1 MARSSKTK
9 GSRRSPGKPA
19 AQKGNPPG
27 SAGRG
32 VLKLEKRFGKNP
44 SDEEAFVKLWDKY
57 LENESWD
64 AMVTLLEKRIPALQ
78 DDREKVR
85 ALIKLGSL
93 YDEKL
98 GDARRAVDTFHRVL
112 TLEPKNR
119 RAIWALGMLYHD
131 LEDWEKVI
139 EIYLLRIDLAEGPE
153 EKLALRA
160 QLAQIYEQRLQ
171 QEDQALM
178 EYIRAA
184 RLAPQNVRILLN
196 MEKLATR
203 TESFRELLAIYE
215 DVVEHIDRIELR
227 IALYLKL
234 ARLYTEH
241 LSDDQQA
248 DGYYKRALDLSG
260 EDSEKLFSISNIYG
274 EEEEWEELITTYS
287 QLIRLAKSPKV
298 KSRVRREISRLY
310 RYGLKDPVSAFFELV
325 RVARYDPDEKGL
337 VDELVDLGTS
347 CEKHLELAAVLEDV
361 GTRLSDEQQR
371 ASLYSRLARLHLDD
385 LHNADSALNAVTR
398 ALNLVPA
405 HVPAQLVRFDLL
417 EAGKEYDTLAKALE
431 SFLSRPDLEEDVIRA
446 QRRRLACVY
455 EEKLGDR
462 ERAVELFREGLKEP
476 IREGAP
482 PPEQRDEI
490 LEDLYRKQGTWEDL
504 ITLLGNRL
512 AETADTE
519 ALVNTHLEIAGVYE
533 TKLDQADQAFFEL
546 VRAVRLA
553 PENSRILDELF
564 RLARKAGFASE
575 LVSVGDDLVIALPDP
590 AAADWHAR
598 LGLLMEAEGASE
610 ESQDRYRRALDLNA
624 THPIAHQKVRML
636 LDSRNDYE
644 GIVEIDLRR
653 ASRIEERGEKLE
665 MLFEAA
671 EILED
676 KIGNDGRAAD
686 VYDRILGLDPG
697 SIAAQKA
704 IRRLR
709 GEAGKVAVFED
720 DEEEAATIFSPPR
733 IEEELPTEEEDE
745 VLIYSPPRTDED
757 SEDTAVEAMARE
769 EDHRAASPAQTA
781 AAQTE
786 YRGPTLVQKP
796 PAPEPEQEEIEE
808 PEEDIGD
815 APMEEEPTARTR
827 IPDPIE
833 STWRSARA
841 DPEDADTWEQLAS
854 LIQEKDGSEAAY
866 NALEEGTLLASTDE
880 CKARLFRR
888 LSILAKTPE
897 FRMRLARLLEDN
909 NKLDD
914 AESSYRTVLREDPA
928 HGDALDG
935 LYRIYESKDALDR
948 YDAIL
953 TRTLKGAKDPQSRRS
968 ILLRRAALRA
978 NQLHHQREALEDLD
992 QLVSADGGDLEALK
1006 LQEEVLEQTGQVE
1019 LLANTYERHLEH
1031 EDSGQERLRLLLA
1044 AAGIYETR
1052 LDDLDKT
1059 IQLYKRAVGEDPNC
1073 LSSYESLAAALEKKR
1088 DWLTAID
1095 VLREASARTDDP
1107 QIFSQMAYRMGKILE
1122 EQLLRPEEAEEAYRK
1137 AAEARPPSA
1146 EALAALK
1153 GMARRRGDWV
1163 EVIRLGRAQQDCVE
1177 DPAEQAGIL
1186 IDLAHVWR
1194 DKLENEEK
1202 ALECYESAIR
1212 LDTDNLEAAR
1222 VVAEARLKK
1231 RRHEEAHELLERL
1244 AKRGAEGDLESEE
1257 LAGIHLKLAQTAEAL
1272 GKNEQAGQAFEK
1284 ALDLAPANHQV
1295 LTQYGYHLARQ
1306 GHWERAVDLHLQIL
1320 DKYRHRLEPNEVAD
1334 IHCLAA
1340 QGQIKLGKPEEA
1352 VSQYRQALKANPR
1365 HLPALR
1371 ASVDL
1376 SRQLGRFDETV
1387 TLLSQLRE
1395 LSANPA
1401 TRLKLST
1408 QVGDVLSE
1416 NLNKPADA
1424 ADAYGLALEEEPNN
1438 IDLLEKLRKVFVH
1451 AERYEK
1457 AVETL
1462 ERLAHLVAT
1471 DRQRARFLRIAGDI
1485 ERERLDDDDRALEFY
1500 LRALRHAPL
1509 DKRAHGSAV
1518 KILNRMRNWRRMTAL
1533 YEELLRRLPPPIA
1546 GQTDRRLG
1554 ILAELVELYRYR
1566 LGDNRKAIATCEQL
1580 LTIDPG
1586 DIKVRDDLAR
1596 LYEKEGR
1603 LDDAAAIHRSLIA
1616 DSPFSVDSYH
1626 ALRRIYEHQGHNDQ
1640 TLCMAATLNFLDE
1653 AKNEEI
1659 SLLKEHRHALPIPP
1673 GRRISE
1679 AQYARLLLHPRA
1691 GGLLGE
1697 MFSFAA
1703 DHCRD
1708 LFVVDQR
1715 EYKLKSRDR
1724 LNLRDSSSKAAATFR
1739 DALGF
1744 LALPPPEVYGK
1755 GVGIKGI
1762 LAVNTSPPAILFSED
1777 ILQRASV
1784 PELRFMVA
1792 RAVAFTRPENL
1803 LAAALSPRQLRSL
1816 LDAMVEMAFPGG
1828 QVLALNDEVAMLTRK
1843 FQQAIPKNKANRLYQ
1858 LASMYREQAQDLSIR
1873 DWLEGIEHTCN
1884 RAGFALCGDLEAC
1897 VQVLKAARVVSPTG
1911 SSRSLIRELI
1921 FYSISDDY
1929 FELRK
1934 ALKASID

>member
-1 MARSSKTK
+1 MARPTKKKSSKR
-9 GSRRSPGKPA
+9 GSSKSSAKNGAAKLKRRFDKD
-19 AQKGNPPG
+19 
-27 SAGRG
+27 
-32 VLKLEKRFGKNP
+32 P
-44 SDEEAFVKLWDKY
+44 SDEEAFVKLWDQY
-57 LENESWD
+57 LEDESWD
-64 AMVTLLEKRIPALQ
+64 SMVSLLDKRVTAL
-78 DDREKVR
+78 DDDKEKVR

-93 YDEKL
+93 YDEKI
-98 GDARRAVDTFHRVL
+98 GDAQRAVDTFHRVL

-241 LSDDQQA
+241 LSDEEQA

-260 EDSEKLFSISNIYG
+260 EDDAGVEKLFSISNIYG

-287 QLIRLAKSPKV
+287 QLIRLAKAPKV

-310 RYGLKDPVSAFFELV
+310 RYGLKDLVSAFFELV
-325 RVARYDPDEKGL
+325 RVARYDPDEDGL
-337 VDELVDLGTS
+337 VDELIDLGVS

-361 GTRLSDEQQR
+361 GTRLADEQQK

-385 LHNADSALNAVTR
+385 LHNADAALNSVTQ
-398 ALNLVPA
+398 ALDLVPA

-431 SFLSRPDLEEDVIRA
+431 SFLSRPDLEEEVINT
-446 QRRRLACVY
+446 QRRRLASIY
-455 EEKLGDR
+455 EEKLGNR
-462 ERAVELFREGLKEP
+462 ERAVELFRESMQEP
-476 IREGAP
+476 VKDGAP
-482 PPEQRDEI
+482 PPEQREEI
-490 LEDLYRKQGTWEDL
+490 LEELYRKQGTWEDL
-504 ITLLGNRL
+504 IALLSRRL
-512 AETADTE
+512 SEPVDTE
-519 ALVNTHLEIAGVYE
+519 SLVNTYLEIAGIYE
-533 TKLDQADQAFFEL
+533 NKLDHTDQAFFEL
-546 VRAVRLA
+546 VRAARSAPDHPRLQ
-553 PENSRILDELF
+553 DEMF
-564 RLARKAGFASE
+564 RLAHKAGLASE
-575 LVSVGDDLVIALPDP
+575 LLLVGDDLITGLSDS
-590 AAADWHAR
+590 AAADWHVR
-598 LGLLMEAEGASE
+598 LGEILEADGTPEQAL
-610 ESQDRYRRALDLNA
+610 DRFRRALDLDS
-624 THPIAHQKVRML
+624 THSGAYHKIREQFAAQ
-636 LDSRNDYE
+636 NDYE
-644 GIVEIDLRR
+644 GLVEIDLRR
-653 ASRIEERGEKLE
+653 ASKIDDRSEKLE
-665 MLFEAA
+665 LLFGAA
-671 EILED
+671 EILEE

-686 VYDRILGLDPG
+686 VYDRVLGLDPD

-709 GEAGKVAVFED
+709 GEAGKVAVFEGEES
-720 DEEEAATIFSPPR
+720 DEAEIFSPPR
-733 IEEELPTEEEDE
+733 IEEEPPEEEE
-745 VLIYSPPRTDED
+745 EAIIYSPPRTE
-757 SEDTAVEAMARE
+757 EEEEEEVPAV
-769 EDHRAASPAQTA
+769 SPATTA
-781 AAQTE
+781 AMRAE
-786 YRGPTLVQKP
+786 YRGPTLVKKP
-796 PAPEPEQEEIEE
+796 PEKEPEPEEYEEEYD
-808 PEEDIGD
+808 EEDVEDTDVG
-815 APMEEEPTARTR
+815 PMEEEPTAKTEA
-827 IPDPIE
+827 PDPVE
-833 STWRSARA
+833 SMWRTARA

-854 LIQEKDGSEAAY
+854 LIQEKDGSEAAFK
-866 NALEEGTLLASTDE
+866 ALEEATMISSTDE
-880 CKARLFRR
+880 CRARLFRR
-888 LSILAKTPE
+888 LSILAKTTE
-897 FRMRLARLLEDN
+897 YRMLLARLLEDHD
-909 NKLDD
+909 KLDD
-914 AESSYRTVLREDPA
+914 AESSYRTVLREDPS
-928 HGDALDG
+928 HDEALDG

-953 TRTLKGAKDPQSRRS
+953 TRTLKVAKDPQSRRS
-968 ILLRRAALRA
+968 ILLRRARLRA
-978 NQLHHQREALEDLD
+978 NQLDHQREALEDLD
-992 QLVSADGGDLEALK
+992 QLVSADDGDLEALI
-1006 LQEEVLEQTGQVE
+1006 LQEEVLEQTDQYE
-1019 LLANTYERHLEH
+1019 PLAQAYERHLEH
-1031 EDSGQERLRLLLA
+1031 EKDSGERVRLLLA
-1044 AAGIYETR
+1044 AAELYSAR
-1052 LDDLDKT
+1052 LDNPDKT
-1059 IQLYKRAVGEDPNC
+1059 IQLYKKAVEEDPQH
-1073 LSSYESLAAALEKKR
+1073 LDTYESLAAALEEKR
-1088 DWLTAID
+1088 DWLAAIE
-1095 VLREASARTDDP
+1095 VLREASGRTEDP
-1107 QIFSQMAYRMGKILE
+1107 QTSSQMAYRMGKILE
-1122 EQLLRPEEAEEAYRK
+1122 EQLLRPEEAEEAYRQ
-1137 AAEARPPSA
+1137 AAESSPPSA

-1163 EVIRLGRAQQDCVE
+1163 EVIRLGCAQLESIE
-1177 DPAEQAGIL
+1177 DPAEQAGIQV
-1186 IDLAHVWR
+1186 DLAHIWR
-1194 DKLENEEK
+1194 DKLENEDK
-1202 ALECYESAIR
+1202 ALECYEIAVG
-1212 LDTDNLEAAR
+1212 LDSENLEAAR

-1231 RRHEEAHELLERL
+1231 RRHHEAHQLLERL
-1244 AKRGAEGDLESEE
+1244 AQKATGSDLEPEE
-1257 LAGIHLKLAQTAEAL
+1257 LAGIHLKLAQTAESL
-1272 GKNEQAGQAFEK
+1272 GKNEQASEAFEK
-1284 ALDLAPANHQV
+1284 ALELAPANHQI
-1295 LTQYGYHLARQ
+1295 LTQYGYHLSRQ
-1306 GHWERAVDLHLQIL
+1306 GSWERAVELYQQIL

-1340 QGQIKLGKPEEA
+1340 QGHIKLEKPEEA

-1376 SRQLGRFDETV
+1376 ARQLGRFDETV
-1387 TLLSQLRE
+1387 NLLYQLRE
-1395 LSANPA
+1395 LSANPT
-1401 TRLKLST
+1401 TRLKLSM
-1408 QVGDVLSE
+1408 QIGDVLSE
-1416 NLNKPADA
+1416 NLGQPADA
-1424 ADAYGLALEEEPNN
+1424 AEAYGLALEEEPNN

-1457 AVETL
+1457 AVEAL
-1462 ERLAHLVAT
+1462 ERLAHLAAT
-1471 DRQRARFLRIAGDI
+1471 DRQRARYFRIAGDI
-1485 ERERLDDDDRALEFY
+1485 ERERLDNDDQALEFY
-1500 LRALRHAPL
+1500 LLALRHAPL
-1509 DKRAHGSAV
+1509 DKRAHSSAV
-1518 KILNRMRNWRRMTAL
+1518 KILNRMRDWRRLTSL

-1546 GQTDRRLG
+1546 GQEDRRLL

-1566 LGDNRKAIATCEQL
+1566 LGNNRKATAACEQL

-1596 LYEKEGR
+1596 LYETEGR
-1603 LDDAAAIHRSLIA
+1603 LDDAAAVHRSLIA

-1626 ALRRIYEHQGHNDQ
+1626 ALLRIYEHQGYNDR

-1653 AKNEEI
+1653 AKDDEMV
-1659 SLLKEHRHALPIPP
+1659 LLKEYRHALPVPP
-1673 GRRISE
+1673 GRRITE
-1679 AQYARLLLHPRA
+1679 AQYSRLLMHARA

-1708 LFVVDQR
+1708 LFVADHR
-1715 EYKLKSRDR
+1715 DYKLKARDR
-1724 LNLRDSSSKAAATFR
+1724 LNLRDSSSKPAATFR
-1739 DALGF
+1739 DALTF

-1777 ILQRASV
+1777 ILQRASI

-1803 LAAALSPRQLRSL
+1803 LAAALSPKQLRSL

-1828 QVLALNDEVAMLTRK
+1828 QVLAVDDEVTMLTRK
-1843 FQQAIPKNKANRLYQ
+1843 LQRAIPRNKANRLYQ
-1858 LASMYREQAQDLSIR
+1858 LASGYREQAEDLSIR
-1873 DWLEGIEHTCN
+1873 DWLEGVEHTCN

-1897 VQVLKAARVVSPTG
+1897 VQVLKAARVVSPSG

-1929 FELRK
+1929 FEMRK

>member
-1 MARSSKTK
+1 MARSSKK
-9 GSRRSPGKPA
+9 KSS
-19 AQKGNPPG
+19 
-27 SAGRG
+27 GRG
-32 VLKLEKRFGKNP
+32 SHKANEKSGDAKLQKRFDKDP
-44 SDEEAFVKLWDKY
+44 SDEEAFVKLWDQY
-57 LENESWD
+57 LESEAWES
-64 AMVTLLEKRIPALQ
+64 MVNLLEKRIAAL
-78 DDREKVR
+78 DDDKEKVR

-98 GDARRAVDTFHRVL
+98 GDAQGAVDTFHRVL

-139 EIYLLRIDLAEGPE
+139 EIYLLRIDLAESPE

-203 TESFRELLAIYE
+203 TESFRELLAVYE

-241 LSDDQQA
+241 LSDEGQA
-248 DGYYKRALDLSG
+248 DGYYRRALDLSG
-260 EDSEKLFSISNIYG
+260 EDGAGAEKLFSISNIYG

-310 RYGLKDPVSAFFELV
+310 RYGLKDLTSAFFELV
-325 RVARYDPDEKGL
+325 RVARYDPDEAGL
-337 VDELVDLGTS
+337 VDELIDLGTS
-347 CEKHLELAAVLEDV
+347 GEKHLELAAVLEDV
-361 GTRLSDEQQR
+361 GTRLADDHQR

-385 LHNADSALNAVTR
+385 LHNVDAALSAVTQ
-398 ALNLVPA
+398 ALDLVPA

-417 EAGKEYDTLAKALE
+417 EAGKEYETLAKALE
-431 SFLSRPDLEEDVIRA
+431 SFLSRPDLEEEVINT
-446 QRRRLACVY
+446 QRRRLASIY
-455 EEKLGDR
+455 EEKLGNR
-462 ERAVELFREGLKEP
+462 ERAVELFRESMKEP
-476 IREGAP
+476 AKEGAP
-482 PPEQRDEI
+482 PPEQREEI
-490 LEDLYRKQGTWEDL
+490 LEELYRKQGTWEDL
-504 ITLLGNRL
+504 IALLSKRL
-512 AETADTE
+512 GEASDNE
-519 ALVNTHLEIAGVYE
+519 ALVNTYLEIADIYE
-533 TKLDQADQAFFEL
+533 TKLDRTDQAFFEL
-546 VRAVRLA
+546 IRAARSA
-553 PENSRILDELF
+553 PDHPRVQDGMF
-564 RLARKAGFASE
+564 RLAHKAGLASE
-575 LVSVGDDLVIALPDP
+575 LLLVGDDLITGLSDS
-590 AAADWHAR
+590 AAADWHVR
-598 LGLLMEAEGASE
+598 LGELLEADGTPEQAL
-610 ESQDRYRRALDLNA
+610 DRFRRALDLDS
-624 THPIAHQKVRML
+624 THSGAYQKIREQL
-636 LDSRNDYE
+636 AAQNDFE
-644 GIVEIDLRR
+644 GLVEIDLRR
-653 ASRIEERGEKLE
+653 ASKIDDRSEKLE
-665 MLFEAA
+665 LLFGAA
-671 EILED
+671 EILEE

-686 VYDRILGLDPG
+686 VYDRILGLDPD

-709 GEAGKVAVFED
+709 GEAGKVAVFEGEEP
-720 DEEEAATIFSPPR
+720 DEAEIFSPPR
-733 IEEELPTEEEDE
+733 IDEQPEEEEDE
-745 VLIYSPPRTDED
+745 ALIYSPPRT
-757 SEDTAVEAMARE
+757 E
-769 EDHRAASPAQTA
+769 EEEEEEEPPAASPAQTA
-781 AAQTE
+781 AARAE
-786 YRGPTLVQKP
+786 YRGPTLVKKP
-796 PAPEPEQEEIEE
+796 PEKEPALEEEYKEE
-808 PEEDIGD
+808 YEEEDDEYDEDLEDTDVGTS
-815 APMEEEPTARTR
+815 PMQEEPTARTEV
-827 IPDPIE
+827 PDPVE
-833 STWRSARA
+833 SMWRTAKA

-854 LIQEKDGSEAAY
+854 LIQEKEGSEAAFS
-866 NALEEGTLLASTDE
+866 ALEEATMLSSTDE
-880 CKARLFRR
+880 CRARLFRR
-888 LSILAKTPE
+888 LSILAKTTE
-897 FRMRLARLLEDN
+897 YRMQLARLLEDHD
-909 NKLDD
+909 KLDD
-914 AESSYRTVLREDPA
+914 AESSYRTVLREDPS
-928 HGDALDG
+928 HEEALDG

-953 TRTLKGAKDPQSRRS
+953 TRTLKVAKDPRGRRS
-968 ILLRRAALRA
+968 ILLRRARLRA

-992 QLVSADGGDLEALK
+992 QLVSADDSDLEALI
-1006 LQEEVLEQTGQVE
+1006 LQEEVLEQTDQYE
-1019 LLANTYERHLEH
+1019 LLANNYERHLKH
-1031 EDSGQERLRLLLA
+1031 EENNGERVRLLLA
-1044 AAGIYETR
+1044 AAEIYSTH
-1052 LDDLDKT
+1052 LDDPDKT
-1059 IQLYKRAVGEDPNC
+1059 IQLYRKAIAEDPQR
-1073 LSSYESLAAALEKKR
+1073 LDIYESLAFVLEDRR
-1088 DWLTAID
+1088 DWLAAIE
-1095 VLREASARTDDP
+1095 VLRDASERTEDTRT
-1107 QIFSQMAYRMGKILE
+1107 SGEMAYRMGKILE

-1137 AAEARPPSA
+1137 AAESSPPSA

-1163 EVIRLGRAQQDCVE
+1163 EVIRLGCVQLE
-1177 DPAEQAGIL
+1177 SIDDPVEKAGIQV
-1186 IDLAHVWR
+1186 DLAHIWR
-1194 DKLENEEK
+1194 DKLENEDK
-1202 ALECYESAIR
+1202 ALECYEIAVG
-1212 LDTDNLEAAR
+1212 LDAENLEAAR

-1231 RRHEEAHELLERL
+1231 RRHQEAHRLLERL
-1244 AKRGAEGDLESEE
+1244 AQKGTESDLEPEE
-1257 LAGIHLKLAQTAEAL
+1257 LAGIHLKLAQTAESL
-1272 GKNEQAGQAFEK
+1272 GKNEQASEAFEK
-1284 ALDLAPANHQV
+1284 ALELAPANHQI
-1295 LTQYGYHLARQ
+1295 LTQYGYHLSRQ
-1306 GHWERAVDLHLQIL
+1306 GRWERAVELYQQIL

-1340 QGQIKLGKPEEA
+1340 QGHIKLEKPEEA
-1352 VSQYRQALKANPR
+1352 VAQYRQALKANPR

-1376 SRQLGRFDETV
+1376 SRHLGRFEETAN
-1387 TLLSQLRE
+1387 LLRQLRE
-1395 LSANPA
+1395 LSTNPA
-1401 TRLKLST
+1401 TRLKLSI
-1408 QVGDVLSE
+1408 QIGDVLSE
-1416 NLNKPADA
+1416 NLSQPADA
-1424 ADAYGLALEEEPNN
+1424 ADAYGQALEEEPNN

-1457 AVETL
+1457 AVDAL
-1462 ERLAHLVAT
+1462 ERLAHLAGT
-1471 DRQRARFLRIAGDI
+1471 DRQRARYLRIAGDI
-1485 ERERLDDDDRALEFY
+1485 ERERLDNDDRALELY

-1509 DKRAHGSAV
+1509 DKRAHSSAV
-1518 KILNRMRNWRRMTAL
+1518 KIMNRMRDWRRLTSL

-1546 GQTDRRLG
+1546 GQEDRRLL

-1566 LGDNRKAIATCEQL
+1566 LGNNRKAITACEQL

-1596 LYEKEGR
+1596 LYEMEGR
-1603 LDDAAAIHRSLIA
+1603 LDDAVAVHRSLIA

-1626 ALRRIYEHQGHNDQ
+1626 ALLRIYEHQGHNDR

-1653 AKNEEI
+1653 AKDDEM
-1659 SLLKEHRHALPIPP
+1659 SLLKEYRHALPVPP
-1673 GRRISE
+1673 GRRITE
-1679 AQYARLLLHPRA
+1679 AQYSRLLMHPRA

-1708 LFVVDQR
+1708 LFVTDHR
-1715 EYKLKSRDR
+1715 DYKLRARDR

-1739 DALGF
+1739 DALTL

-1777 ILQRASV
+1777 ALQRASI

-1792 RAVAFTRPENL
+1792 RAAAFTRPENL

-1828 QVLALNDEVAMLTRK
+1828 QVLAVNDEVTMLTRK
-1843 FQQAIPKNKANRLYQ
+1843 LQRAIPRNKANRLYQ
-1858 LASMYREQAQDLSIR
+1858 LASKYREQAEDLSIR
-1873 DWLEGIEHTCN
+1873 DWLEGVEHTCN

-1897 VQVLKAARVVSPTG
+1897 VQVLKAARVVSPSG

-1934 ALKASID
+1934 TLKASID

>member
-1 MARSSKTK
+1 MARSSKSK
-9 GSRRSPGKPA
+9 GS
-19 AQKGNPPG
+19 KGNSG
-27 SAGRG
+27 NSASKKRRKPLSADRG
-32 VLKLEKRFGKNP
+32 MARLKKRFDENP
-44 SDEEAFVKLWDKY
+44 SDEEAFVKLWDRH
-57 LENESWD
+57 LENEAWG
-64 AMVTLLEKRIPALQ
+64 AMVALLEKRINALD

-98 GDARRAVDTFHRVL
+98 GDAQRAVDTFHRVL
-112 TLEPKNR
+112 ILEPRNR

-248 DGYYKRALDLSG
+248 DGYYRRALDLSG
-260 EDSEKLFSISNIYG
+260 EDTEKLFSISNIYG

-287 QLIRLAKSPKV
+287 QLIRLAKAPGV
-298 KSRVRREISRLY
+298 KSRVRREIARLY
-310 RYGLKDPVSAFFELV
+310 RNGLKDPVSAFFELV

-337 VDELVDLGTS
+337 IDELFDLGTS

-361 GTRLSDEQQR
+361 GPRLADDQQR
-371 ASLYSRLARLHLDD
+371 ASLYSRLARLHLND
-385 LHNADSALNAVTR
+385 LHNADAALKAVTQ
-398 ALNLVPA
+398 ALNLVPS

-417 EAGKEYDTLAKALE
+417 EAGREYDTLAKALE
-431 SFLSRPDLEEDVIRA
+431 SFLSRPGLDQEVIRV
-446 QRRRLACVY
+446 QRRRLAVIY
-455 EEKLGDR
+455 EEKLANR

-476 IREGAP
+476 AKEGAP
-482 PPEQRDEI
+482 PPEQREEI
-490 LEDLYRKQGTWEDL
+490 LEELYRKQGTWEDL
-504 ITLLGNRL
+504 ITLLTKRL
-512 AETADTE
+512 VDLSDPESI
-519 ALVNTHLEIAGVYE
+519 VNAHLEIAEVYD

-546 VRAVRLA
+546 VRAARSA
-553 PENSRILDELF
+553 PEHSRLLDELF
-564 RLARKAGFASE
+564 RLANKAGFSSE
-575 LVSVGDDLVIALPDP
+575 LIAVGDDLITGLPDP
-590 AAADWHAR
+590 SVADWHAR
-598 LGLLMEAEGASE
+598 LGLLLEADGNREGAL
-610 ESQDRYRRALDLNA
+610 DRFRRALDLDAGNA
-624 THPIAHQKVRML
+624 IAHRKIRGL
-636 LDSRNDYE
+636 LDSRNDHE
-644 GIVEIDLRR
+644 GMVEIDLRR
-653 ASRIEERGEKLE
+653 ASKIEDRGEKLE
-665 MLFEAA
+665 LLFGAA
-671 EILED
+671 ETLEE

-686 VYDRILGLDPG
+686 VYDRILGLDTD

-709 GEAGKVAVFED
+709 GEAGRVAVFED
-720 DEEEAATIFSPPR
+720 DQEEAAEVFSPPR
-733 IEEELPTEEEDE
+733 IEEEEGEEDE
-745 VLIYSPPRTDED
+745 ALIYSPPRTDEETD
-757 SEDTAVEAMARE
+757 EDYEDTAVEAPRQEEKPLEAEE
-769 EDHRAASPAQTA
+769 EDVSDDA
-781 AAQTE
+781 
-786 YRGPTLVQKP
+786 
-796 PAPEPEQEEIEE
+796 EEA
-808 PEEDIGD
+808 DA
-815 APMEEEPTARTR
+815 APMEEEPTARTEV
-827 IPDPIE
+827 PDPVE
-833 STWRSARA
+833 STRRAARA
-841 DPEDADTWEQLAS
+841 DPEDADTWDHLAS
-854 LIQEKDGSEAAY
+854 LIQEKDGSAAAFD
-866 NALEEGTLLASTDE
+866 ALEEGALLASSDD
-880 CKARLFRR
+880 CRARLFRR
-888 LSILAKTPE
+888 LSTLAKTTE

-909 NKLDD
+909 DKLDD

-928 HGDALDG
+928 HSGALDG

-953 TRTLKGAKDPQSRRS
+953 TRTLKEARDPQSRRG
-968 ILLRRAALRA
+968 ILIRRAVLRA
-978 NQLHHQREALEDLD
+978 NQLDHQREALEDLD
-992 QLVSADGGDLEALK
+992 QLISADDGDLDALR
-1006 LQEEVLEQTGQVE
+1006 LQEEILEQTDQYE
-1019 LLANTYERHLEH
+1019 LLAQTYERHLLH
-1031 EDSGQERLRLLLA
+1031 EKDPAEQVRLLVT
-1044 AAGIYETR
+1044 AAGLYETR
-1052 LDDLDKT
+1052 LDNPEKT
-1059 IQLYKRAVGEDPNC
+1059 IQLYQKAVSADPGR
-1073 LSSYESLAAALEKKR
+1073 LATYESLATALETRR
-1088 DWLTAID
+1088 DWLAAVE
-1095 VLREASARTDDP
+1095 VLREASSRTDDP
-1107 QIFSQMAYRMGKILE
+1107 QLSYRIGKILE
-1122 EQLLRPEEAEEAYRK
+1122 EQLLRPEEAEEAYRQ

-1146 EALAALK
+1146 EALAALR

-1163 EVIRLGRAQQDCVE
+1163 EVIRLGQVQLEYVD
-1177 DPAEQAGIL
+1177 DPADQAGIHV
-1186 IDLAHVWR
+1186 DLAHVWR
-1194 DKLENEEK
+1194 DKLDNEDK
-1202 ALECYESAIR
+1202 ALECYEKAVGLNS
-1212 LDTDNLEAAR
+1212 DNLEAAR

-1231 RRHEEAHELLERL
+1231 HRHEEAHELLERL
-1244 AKRGAEGDLESEE
+1244 TRIGAEENLEPED

-1272 GKNEQAGQAFEK
+1272 GRTQQAGEAFEK
-1284 ALDLAPANHQV
+1284 ALDLAPANHQI
-1295 LTQYGYHLARQ
+1295 LTQFGYHLSRQ
-1306 GHWERAVDLHLQIL
+1306 GNWQRAVELYQQIL

-1334 IHCLAA
+1334 IHCLTA
-1340 QGQIKLGKPEEA
+1340 QGQIKLGRPEEA

-1387 TLLSQLRE
+1387 NLLYQLRE
-1395 LSANPA
+1395 LSANPS
-1401 TRLKLST
+1401 TRLKLSL
-1408 QVGDVLSE
+1408 QIGDVLSE
-1416 NLNKPADA
+1416 NLNRPADA
-1424 ADAYGLALEEEPNN
+1424 AEAYGLALEEEPNN
-1438 IDLLEKLRKVFVH
+1438 IDLLEKLRRVFVH
-1451 AERYEK
+1451 AECYHK
-1457 AVETL
+1457 AVEAL
-1462 ERLAHLVAT
+1462 ERLAHLAAT
-1471 DRQRARFLRIAGDI
+1471 DRQRARYCRIAGDI
-1485 ERERLDDDDRALEFY
+1485 ERERLDDDERALEFY

-1509 DKRAHGSAV
+1509 DRRAHGAAV
-1518 KILNRMRNWRRMTAL
+1518 KILNRMRDWRRLTTL

-1546 GQTDRRLG
+1546 GQPDRRLE

-1566 LGDNRKAIATCEQL
+1566 LGNNRKAINACEQL
-1580 LTIDPG
+1580 LTIDPS

-1596 LYEKEGR
+1596 LYEMEGR
-1603 LDDAAAIHRSLIA
+1603 LDDAAAVHRSLIA

-1626 ALRRIYEHQGHNDQ
+1626 ALRRIYERQGYHDR

-1653 AKNEEI
+1653 AKQDEI
-1659 SLLKEHRHALPIPP
+1659 ALLKEHRHALPIPP

-1679 AQYARLLLHPRA
+1679 AQYARLLMHPRA
-1691 GGLLGE
+1691 GGLLGD

-1708 LFVVDQR
+1708 LFIMDHR
-1715 EYKLKSRDR
+1715 DYKLKPRDR
-1724 LNLRDSSSKAAATFR
+1724 LNLRDSSSRAAATFK

-1777 ILQRASV
+1777 VLQRASI

-1828 QVLALNDEVAMLTRK
+1828 QVLSLNEEVAMLARK
-1843 FQQAIPKNKANRLYQ
+1843 LQRAIPKNKANRLYQ
-1858 LASMYREQAQDLSIR
+1858 LTSKYREQAEDLSIR
-1873 DWLEGIEHTCN
+1873 DWLEGVEHTCN

-1934 ALKASID
+1934 ALKAAID

>member
-1 MARSSKTK
+1 MARPPKKKS
-9 GSRRSPGKPA
+9 SRRSSRKTKA
-19 AQKGNPPG
+19 G
-27 SAGRG
+27 SGTAK
-32 VLKLEKRFGKNP
+32 LKKRFDKDP

-57 LENESWD
+57 LEGESWD
-64 AMVTLLEKRIPALQ
+64 SMVNLLDKRITALE
-78 DDREKVR
+78 DDKERVR

-98 GDARRAVDTFHRVL
+98 GDAQRAVDTFHRVL

-241 LSDDQQA
+241 LSDEEQA

-260 EDSEKLFSISNIYG
+260 EDTEKLFSISNIYG

-287 QLIRLAKSPKV
+287 QLIHLAKSPKV
-298 KSRVRREISRLY
+298 KSRVRREIARLY
-310 RYGLKDPVSAFFELV
+310 RYGLKDLVSAFFELV
-325 RVARYDPDEKGL
+325 RVARYDPDEEGL
-337 VDELVDLGTS
+337 VDELIDLGIS

-361 GTRLSDEQQR
+361 GTRLADEQQK

-385 LHNADSALNAVTR
+385 LHNADAALSAVTR
-398 ALNLVPA
+398 ALDLVPA

-431 SFLSRPDLEEDVIRA
+431 SFLSRPDLEEEVINA
-446 QRRRLACVY
+446 QRRRLAGIY
-455 EEKLGDR
+455 EEKLGNR
-462 ERAVELFREGLKEP
+462 ERAVELFRESMKEP
-476 IREGAP
+476 AKEGAP
-482 PPEQRDEI
+482 PPEQREEI
-490 LEDLYRKQGTWEDL
+490 LEELYRKQGTWEDL
-504 ITLLGNRL
+504 IALLSRRL
-512 AETADTE
+512 SEPADTE
-519 ALVNTHLEIAGVYE
+519 ALVNTYLEIAEIYE
-533 TKLDQADQAFFEL
+533 NKLDHTDQAFFEL
-546 VRAVRLA
+546 VRASRSAPDHPRLQ
-553 PENSRILDELF
+553 DEMF
-564 RLARKAGFASE
+564 RLAHKAGLASE
-575 LVSVGDDLVIALPDP
+575 LLLVGDDLITGLSDS
-590 AAADWHAR
+590 AAADWHVR
-598 LGLLMEAEGASE
+598 LGELLESDGTAEQAL
-610 ESQDRYRRALDLNA
+610 DRFRRALDLDS
-624 THPIAHQKVRML
+624 THSGAYQKIRGQL
-636 LDSRNDYE
+636 ALQNDYE
-644 GIVEIDLRR
+644 GLVEIDLRR
-653 ASRIEERGEKLE
+653 ASKVDDRSEKLE
-665 MLFEAA
+665 LLFAAA
-671 EILED
+671 EILEE

-686 VYDRILGLDPG
+686 VYDRILGLDPD

-709 GEAGKVAVFED
+709 GEAGKVAVFEGED
-720 DEEEAATIFSPPR
+720 SDEAEIFSPPR
-733 IEEELPTEEEDE
+733 IDEEPEEEEEEE
-745 VLIYSPPRTDED
+745 ALIYSPPRTE
-757 SEDTAVEAMARE
+757 EEEEEEEAP
-769 EDHRAASPAQTA
+769 AASPAATA
-781 AAQTE
+781 AMRAE
-786 YRGPTLVQKP
+786 YRGPTLVKKP
-796 PAPEPEQEEIEE
+796 PEKEPEVD
-808 PEEDIGD
+808 EEDEDEEDTDVGTS
-815 APMEEEPTARTR
+815 PMEEEPTARTEV
-827 IPDPIE
+827 PDPVE
-833 STWRSARA
+833 SMWRTARA

-854 LIQEKDGSEAAY
+854 LIQEREGSEAAFL
-866 NALEEGTLLASTDE
+866 ALEEGTMISSTDE
-880 CKARLFRR
+880 CRARLFRR
-888 LSILAKTPE
+888 LSILAKTTE
-897 FRMRLARLLEDN
+897 YRMQLARLLEDHD
-909 NKLDD
+909 KLDD
-914 AESSYRTVLREDPA
+914 AESSYRTVLREHPS
-928 HGDALDG
+928 HEEALDG
-935 LYRIYESKDALDR
+935 LYRIYESKDSLDR

-953 TRTLKGAKDPQSRRS
+953 TRTLKVAKDPQSRRS
-968 ILLRRAALRA
+968 ILLRRARLRA

-992 QLVSADGGDLEALK
+992 QLVSADDGDLEALI
-1006 LQEEVLEQTGQVE
+1006 LQEEVLEQTDQYE
-1019 LLANTYERHLEH
+1019 LLAKTYERHLEH
-1031 EDSGQERLRLLLA
+1031 EEDGAERVRLLLA
-1044 AAGIYETR
+1044 AAELYAVR
-1052 LDDLDKT
+1052 LDNPDKT
-1059 IQLYKRAVGEDPNC
+1059 IQLYRKAVEENPQR
-1073 LSSYESLAAALEKKR
+1073 LETYESLASALEEKR
-1088 DWLTAID
+1088 DWLAAIE
-1095 VLREASARTDDP
+1095 VLRDASGRTKDP
-1107 QIFSQMAYRMGKILE
+1107 QISSQMSYRMGKILE
-1122 EQLLRPEEAEEAYRK
+1122 EQLLRPEEAEEAYRR
-1137 AAEARPPSA
+1137 AAESSPPSA

-1163 EVIRLGRAQQDCVE
+1163 EVIRLGCAQLETIE
-1177 DPAEQAGIL
+1177 DPGEQAGIQV
-1186 IDLAHVWR
+1186 DLAHIWR
-1194 DKLENEEK
+1194 DKLENEDK
-1202 ALECYESAIR
+1202 ALECYEIAVG
-1212 LDTDNLEAAR
+1212 LDSENLEAAR

-1231 RRHEEAHELLERL
+1231 RRHQEAHQLLERL
-1244 AKRGAEGDLESEE
+1244 AQKGTDSDLEPEE
-1257 LAGIHLKLAQTAEAL
+1257 LAGIHLKLAQTAESL
-1272 GKNEQAGQAFEK
+1272 GKNDQAGEAFEK
-1284 ALDLAPANHQV
+1284 AVELDPANHQI
-1295 LTQYGYHLARQ
+1295 LTQYGYHLSRQ
-1306 GHWERAVDLHLQIL
+1306 GNWERAVELYQQIL

-1340 QGQIKLGKPEEA
+1340 QGHIKLEKPEEA

-1376 SRQLGRFDETV
+1376 ARHLGRFEETV
-1387 TLLSQLRE
+1387 NLLYQLRE
-1395 LSANPA
+1395 LSANPT
-1401 TRLKLST
+1401 TRLKLSM
-1408 QVGDVLSE
+1408 QIGDVLSE
-1416 NLNKPADA
+1416 NLGQPADA
-1424 ADAYGLALEEEPNN
+1424 AEAYGLALEEEPNN

-1457 AVETL
+1457 AVEAL
-1462 ERLAHLVAT
+1462 ERLAHLAAT
-1471 DRQRARFLRIAGDI
+1471 DRQRARYFRIAGDI
-1485 ERERLDDDDRALEFY
+1485 ERERLDNDDQALEFY

-1509 DKRAHGSAV
+1509 DKRAHSSSV
-1518 KILNRMRNWRRMTAL
+1518 KILNRMRDWRRLTSL

-1546 GQTDRRLG
+1546 GQGDRRLL

-1566 LGDNRKAIATCEQL
+1566 LGNNRKATGACEQL

-1596 LYEKEGR
+1596 LYEMEGR
-1603 LDDAAAIHRSLIA
+1603 LDDAAAVHRSLIA

-1626 ALRRIYEHQGHNDQ
+1626 ALLRIYEHQGYNDR

-1653 AKNEEI
+1653 AKDDEMV
-1659 SLLKEHRHALPIPP
+1659 LLKEYRHALPVPP

-1679 AQYARLLLHPRA
+1679 AQYSRLLMHPRA

-1708 LFVVDQR
+1708 LFVADHR
-1715 EYKLKSRDR
+1715 DYKLKARDR
-1724 LNLRDSSSKAAATFR
+1724 LNLRDSSSKPAATFR
-1739 DALGF
+1739 DALTF

-1762 LAVNTSPPAILFSED
+1762 LAVNTSPPAILFSQD
-1777 ILQRASV
+1777 VLQRASI

-1803 LAAALSPRQLRSL
+1803 LAAALSPKQLRSM

-1828 QVLALNDEVAMLTRK
+1828 QVLSVDDDVTMLTRK
-1843 FQQAIPKNKANRLYQ
+1843 LQRATPKNKANRLYQ
-1858 LASMYREQAQDLSIR
+1858 LAAKYREQAEDLSIR
-1873 DWLEGIEHTCN
+1873 DWLEGVEHTCN

-1897 VQVLKAARVVSPTG
+1897 VQVLKAARVVSPSG